1 MTIARQ
7 WQFWIYRGG
16 TFTDLV
22 ARSPDGRLLTAKLLS
37 EAPEQYEDAAVEGVR
52 RFLGLAPG
60 QALPDGL
67 VEAVKMGTTVATN
80 ALLERSGEPVLLAVT
95 RGFADCLRIGSQAR
109 PDLFARHIR
118 LPDMLYAAV
127 AEMEERLDAEGRV
140 LIPLD
145 LTAARAA
152 FTAAHAAGLRA
163 VAIALLHGWHHPAHE
178 EALARLAAE
187 VGFTQ
192 ISVSHQ
198 VSPLMKLVPRGDT
211 TVVDAYTSPVLRRYV
226 DRVARRLGGGTRL
239 LFMQS
244 NGGLTDAAAFQGKDA
259 LLSGPA
265 GGVVGAARTAA
276 RAGLDRI
283 IGFDMGGT
291 STDVCHYDGA
301 YERVFDSQVAG
312 VRVQTPMMH
321 IHTVA
326 AGGGSIVQYDGQR
339 FRVGPDSA
347 GATPGPA
354 CYRRGGPL
362 TVTDCNVMLG
372 KIQPAFFP
380 ALFGPG
386 GDQPLDAD
394 IVRERFAALAAAI
407 GDGRGPEAVAEG
419 FLAIAVDNMAQAIR
433 RISVQRG
440 YDLADYAL
448 NCFGGAGGQHACLV
462 ADALG
467 MDLVFLH
474 PLAGVLSAYG
484 MGLAEQRVLRQQALE
499 LPLSDATLEQALEVA
514 DTLTAQGREDLFR
527 QGVPVFSCG
536 AEARLHLRRQGSDSA
551 LAVDLAD
558 RRTVETA
565 FAEAHRR
572 RFGFEP
578 DGGALVMAAVE
589 VEVIGAAPAVDD
601 TPLPVRRHGPLR
613 PLAEALM
620 TSGGASYR
628 TPVYARDDL
637 DPGESLDGPVILAEP
652 AGTVVVEPGW
662 RAERTAQGALLLR
675 RVQPRPERAQV
686 GTAVDPVQLEI
697 FGNLFMSVAEQMGA
711 VLAKTAHSVNIKE
724 RLDFSCALFDAG
736 GDLLAN
742 APHVPVHL
750 GSMGDAVR
758 AVLARQGAR
767 LAPGQ
772 AFVLNDPY
780 HGGTHLPDVTVVAP
794 LFHQGRLV
802 FLLGVRGHHAD
813 IGGITP
819 GSMPPDSRSIEEEGV
834 LLDCLPLVEGGHFH
848 ESALR
853 AALAAGPWPARNP
866 DQTIA
871 DLQAQLAAVEKGS
884 AELARILDR
893 YGLETVLAYQD
904 HVKNHAEACVRR
916 AISALADGCFEVE
929 MDDGAVIRVRLGVDP
944 AAGTASIDFT
954 GSSPQRPGNA
964 NAPLAVCKA
973 AVLYVFRT
981 LVDEPIPLNEGAMR
995 PLTLVVPEGS
1005 LLNPRWPAAVVA
1017 GNVETSQAVVDCL
1030 YGALG
1035 LLAASQGTMN
1045 NLTFGDDARQYYET
1059 ICGGAGA
1066 GPGFD
1071 GASAVQTHM
1080 TNSRLTD
1087 PEVLESRFPVLVQSF
1102 SLRPGSGGAGRWRGG
1117 DGVVRR
1123 LYFRA
1128 ALTAG
1133 ILSNRR
1139 RVAPHGLKGGG
1150 PGRCGE
1156 NRVERADGRV
1166 EILPGTARLEMAA
1179 GDVLVIET
1187 PGGGGF
1193 GALSGA

>member
-1 MTIARQ
+1 MTVSRQ
-7 WQFWIYRGG
+7 WQFWIDRGG
-16 TFTDLV
+16 TFTDVV
-22 ARSPDGRLLTAKLLS
+22 ARPPDGRLLVSKLLS
-37 EAPEQYEDAAVEGVR
+37 ENPEQYEDAAVEGVR
-52 RFLGLAPG
+52 RCLGLAPG
-60 QALPDGL
+60 QALPEGL

-80 ALLERSGEPVLLAVT
+80 ALLERAGEPVLLAIT
-95 RGFADCLRIGSQAR
+95 KGFADALRIGSQAR
-109 PDLFARHIR
+109 PDLFARRIL

-127 AEMEERLDAEGRV
+127 AEVEERLDAEGRV
-140 LIPLD
+140 LVPLD
-145 LTAARAA
+145 LAAARASFAAA
-152 FTAAHAAGLRA
+152 FAAGLRA
-163 VAIALLHGWHHPAHE
+163 VAIVLLHGWRHPAHE
-178 EALARLAAE
+178 QALARLAAE
-187 VGFTQ
+187 IGFSQ

-226 DRVARRLGGGTRL
+226 DRVARHLGGGTRL

-244 NGGLTDAAAFQGKDA
+244 NGGLTEAAAFQGRDA

-276 RAGLDRI
+276 QAGLGKI

-326 AGGGSIVQYDGQR
+326 AGGGSILHYDGQR

-347 GATPGPA
+347 GANPGPA

-380 ALFGPG
+380 ALFGPDG
-386 GDQPLDAD
+386 AQPLDAEA
-394 IVRERFAALAAAI
+394 VRDGFAALAAGI

-484 MGLAEQRVLRQQALE
+484 MGLAEQRVLRQRALE
-499 LPLSDATLEQALEVA
+499 LPLDDAGLEQALDVA
-514 DTLTAQGREDLFR
+514 DALTAQGRDELFR
-527 QGVPVFSCG
+527 QGVPVFACG
-536 AEARLHLRRQGSDSA
+536 AEARLYLRRQGSDSA

-558 RRTVETA
+558 RRTVEAA

-572 RFGFEP
+572 QFGFGPGAE
-578 DGGALVMAAVE
+578 ALVMAAVE
-589 VEVIGAAPAVDD
+589 VEVIGAAPDAA
-601 TPLPVRRHGPLR
+601 PPFAAARRAGPLR
-613 PLAEALM
+613 PLALVEM
-620 TSGGASYR
+620 ISGGR
-628 TPVYARDDL
+628 RHQTPVFSRDDL
-637 DPGESLDGPVILAEP
+637 NPGERLEGPAILAEP

-662 RAERTAQGALLLR
+662 RAERTELGALLLR
-675 RVQPRPERAQV
+675 RAAPRPARARV

-736 GDLLAN
+736 GALLAN

-758 AVLARQGAR
+758 AVLERQGAS

-834 LLDCLPLVEGGHFH
+834 LLDCLPLVGGGQFH
-848 ESALR
+848 ESAVR
-853 AALAAGPWPARNP
+853 AALAAGPWPARSP
-866 DQTIA
+866 DQSIA
-871 DLQAQLAAVEKGS
+871 DLQAQLAAIEKGG

-893 YGLETVLAYQD
+893 YGVETVLAYQG
-904 HVKNHAEACVRR
+904 HVKDHAEACVRR
-916 AISALADGCFEVE
+916 AIAALTDGCFEVE
-929 MDDGAVIRVRLGVDP
+929 MDDGAVIRVRLEVDR
-944 AAGTASIDFT
+944 AAGSAVIDFT

-995 PLTLVVPEGS
+995 PLTLVVPDGS
-1005 LLNPRWPAAVVA
+1005 LLHPRWPAAVVA

-1045 NLTFGDDARQYYET
+1045 NLTFGDAARQYYET

-1087 PEVLESRFPVLVQSF
+1087 PEVLESRFPVLVQAF
-1102 SLRPGSGGAGRWRGG
+1102 ALRPGSGGAGRWRGG

-1123 LYFRA
+1123 LIFREA
-1128 ALTAG
+1128 MTAG
-1133 ILSNRR
+1133 LLSNRR
-1139 RVAPHGLKGGG
+1139 RIAPHGLAGGA
-1150 PGRCGE
+1150 PARRGE

-1166 EILPGTARLEMAA
+1166 EVLPGTARLEMAP

-1193 GALSGA
+1193 GTAPEG